1 MRGFIEIED
10 LEYTYPLV
18 GGVSDTEQITALR
31 GVNLTIERGEFVA
44 LIGPNGSGKSTLARH
59 LNALLLPTSGTVWV
73 DGLPTSDLRHLGAIR
88 QKVGMVFQNPD
99 NQIIATTLEE
109 DVAFGPENLGI
120 PPDEIRQRVEAALAA
135 VDLLDYRWHPPQ
147 MLSGGQKQ
155 RAAIAGALAA
165 RSSCIVF
172 DEPTS
177 MLDPLG
183 RRQVMD
189 TIRHLN
195 ATEGLTILLI
205 THSMSEA
212 NASQRVLVMDAGQ
225 IVMNGPPGQV
235 FSQVERLRGLGLDVP
250 PIVEIAHWLRGWGMD
265 LNNEPP
271 ILTVEQM
278 VEALC
283 NNEL

>member
-1 MRGFIEIED
+1 MRPFIEIED
-10 LEYTYPLV
+10 LEYVYPLE
-18 GGVSDTEQITALR
+18 GGEQITALR

-59 LNALLLPTSGTVWV
+59 LNALLLPTSGRVWV
-73 DGLPTSDLRHLGAIR
+73 DGLLTSDPRYLGAIR

-135 VDLLDYRWHPPQ
+135 VELLDYRLHPPQ

-155 RAAIAGALAA
+155 QAAIAGALAA
-165 RSSCIVF
+165 RSSCILF

-189 TIRHLN
+189 TIRNLN

-212 NASQRVLVMDAGQ
+212 MRLRRVLVMDAGQ
-225 IVMNGPPGQV
+225 IVLDGPPGQV

-250 PIVEIAHWLRGWGMD
+250 PIVEIAHRLRGWGMD
-265 LNNEPP
+265 LPSP

-283 NNEL
+283 GATVPC